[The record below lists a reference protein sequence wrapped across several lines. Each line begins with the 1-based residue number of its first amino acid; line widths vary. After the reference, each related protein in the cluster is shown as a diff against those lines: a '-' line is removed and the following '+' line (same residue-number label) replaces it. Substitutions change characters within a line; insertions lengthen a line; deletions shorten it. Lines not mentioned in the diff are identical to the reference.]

1 MAMAEFLREISI
13 LQLVPAVCA
22 GILFTGMG
30 MFLYLYISS
39 RQKVHL
45 TMLILSLLAALF
57 TTCEF
62 LFIVYG
68 ALVKSAATAVQF
80 HRLEQVL
87 GAYFIS
93 ALPFFLYHHLSPGP
107 TIDKMTR
114 AITYVG
120 FIFALF
126 ITIIAYVQPD
136 LFISVENTRLTNWHI
151 DVSTLRRGQEGVFY
165 HARDIVLGVV
175 LFYSIFVLIFDI
187 IKNKNF
193 RYTFVIFIGSLAGT
207 YFAAEDIIHVYTGR
221 HIDFLKNADYQR
233 FPVGVSIFV
242 LLSMVSVFRKFLD
255 SDKALK
261 RANIQLIQGREEMR
275 NLNSSL
281 ELALREQEKSLKE
294 KEILLKEIHH
304 RVKNNLQIIN
314 SLLYLQSTQNE
325 DELIERILLNSQ
337 NRINAMAL
345 IHEHLYQKDDL
356 STIDM
361 QEYLEELVSQL
372 LVTHCD
378 EGNTRTVNQYVS
390 AKDIYIPLDTAMPV
404 GLIAN
409 ELVTNSLIHGL
420 ENNTEG
426 AITVELSHHDY
437 MYTLAVED
445 NGCGIPP
452 GIDPESAESMG
463 LSLVRLL
470 SKQLHGSVSF
480 ETETGTKGIVV
491 FPFPVSAS
499 FEK

>member
-30 MFLYLYISS
+30 MFLYLYIST

-45 TMLILSLLAALF
+45 AMLILSLLAALF
-57 TTCEF
+57 TASEF
-62 LFIVYG
+62 FFIVYG
-68 ALVKSAATAVQF
+68 ALRNNSTAAVQF

-87 GAYFIS
+87 GAYFIF

-107 TIDKMTR
+107 PVDKMTR
-114 AITYVG
+114 VIIYVG
-120 FIFALF
+120 FIFALC
-126 ITIIAYVQPD
+126 ITGIAFAEPD
-136 LFISVENTRLTNWHI
+136 LFISVQNTRLTNWHI
-151 DVSTLRRGQEGVFY
+151 DVSTLRRGQEGLFY
-165 HARDIVLGVV
+165 HVRDIVLGVV
-175 LFYSIFVLIFDI
+175 LFYSIFILILDI
-187 IKNKNF
+187 IKNKSF

-207 YFAAEDIIHVYTGR
+207 YFAAEDIIHVYTGQ

-233 FPVGVSIFV
+233 FPVGLSIFV

-261 RANIQLIQGREEMR
+261 RANVQLIRGREEMR

-281 ELALREQEKSLKE
+281 ELALKEQEKSLKE

-361 QEYLEELVSQL
+361 EEYLDELVSQL
-372 LVTHCD
+372 LVTHHD
-378 EGNTRTVNQYVS
+378 TGNTQTVRQFVS
-390 AKDIYIPLDTAMPV
+390 APGIYIPLDTAMPI

-420 ENNTEG
+420 KNNPEG
-426 AITVELSHHDY
+426 AINVELSHHDNQ
-437 MYTLAVED
+437 YTLIVED

-452 GIDPESAESMG
+452 EIDPESTDSMG

-470 SKQLHGSVSF
+470 SKQLHGSFSF
-480 ETETGTKGIVV
+480 ETEAGTKGILR
-491 FPFPVSAS
+491 FAHPPSAS